1 VALREELESS
11 GNWLFRRRSLL
22 PLILLVVVVL
32 GFRSVDFTNHR
43 EGRDRVWE
51 MVCLAVAFF
60 GLAIRIVTIG
70 HASQGTSGRNTK
82 RQIAESLST
91 DGIYSVVRHPLY
103 LGNFFIYL
111 ALGMFAH
118 TWWLAL
124 ISVLAFWL
132 YYERIMYAE
141 EAFLRG
147 KFGAAFDE
155 WASRVPAFI
164 PDLRRWRPFA
174 LPFSARNAL
183 RREYHG
189 FFAII
194 LTMFVLELTEDY
206 YVDGRL
212 ELDPFWTAWLGIGL
226 VVYLVLRTI
235 KKRTHWLDVENR

>member
-1 VALREELESS
+1 MALREEMESN
-11 GNWLFRRRSLL
+11 GNWLFKRRSLL

-32 GFRSVDFTNHR
+32 GFRGVDQSNHR
-43 EGRDRVWE
+43 ESCDHVWE

-60 GLAIRIVTIG
+60 GLAIRILTIG

-82 RQIAESLST
+82 TQIADSLST
-91 DGIYSVVRHPLY
+91 DGLYSVVRHPLY

-111 ALGMFAH
+111 ALGLFTH

-124 ISVLAFWL
+124 ICVLSFWL

-147 KFGAAFDE
+147 KFGSVFDE
-155 WASRVPAFI
+155 WASRVPAFV
-164 PDLRRWRPFA
+164 PALRRWRPFE

-194 LTMFVLELTEDY
+194 VTMFFLELTEDFY
-206 YVDGRL
+206 LSGRL
-212 ELDPFWTAWLGIGL
+212 ELDPVWAVILGIGL

-235 KKRTHWLDVENR
+235 KKQTHWLDVENR